1 MACVARLAA
10 LMVMIG
16 LAGCSWLPWSGGSS
30 APATTCPTAAIL
42 APLRQTAVFAP
53 GAERQP
59 LGVAFYGIL
68 DDVSIKCEES
78 AGALR
83 LSLDVVVIGE
93 RGPAA
98 HGAGTVD
105 LQYFLALT
113 GPGQTVLRKRSF
125 ADRVVIPAGTPRA
138 GITDHIEEV
147 VPLAGLPP
155 TGQLTVALGFQ
166 QSPEVVEFYRHFRG
180 R

>member
-1 MACVARLAA
+1 MLLVS
-10 LMVMIG
+10 G

-30 APATTCPTAAIL
+30 AAATCPTTAIL

-53 GAERQP
+53 GAAHEP

-68 DDVSIKCEES
+68 DDVSVHCEES
-78 AGALR
+78 GGALR
-83 LSLDVVVIGE
+83 LALDVVVIGE

-98 HGAGTVD
+98 GAKNTVD
-105 LQYFLALT
+105 LQYFMAVT
-113 GPGQTVLRKRSF
+113 GPGEAVLRKRSF
-125 ADRVVIPAGTPRA
+125 VDRIVIPVGTPRA
-138 GITDHIEEV
+138 GVTDHIEEV

-155 TGQLTVALGFQ
+155 AGQLSVALGFQ
-166 QSPEVVEFYRHFRG
+166 LAPDVVEFYRHFRG